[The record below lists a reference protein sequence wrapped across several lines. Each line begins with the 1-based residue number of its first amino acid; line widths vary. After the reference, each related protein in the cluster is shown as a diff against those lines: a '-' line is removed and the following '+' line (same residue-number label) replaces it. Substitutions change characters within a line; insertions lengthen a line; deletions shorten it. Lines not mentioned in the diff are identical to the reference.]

1 MMIRLEK
8 VTKLYG
14 STTAVNAVNTFFEK
28 SQTTVIIGP
37 SGCGKSTILKLITG
51 LIKADKGEIK
61 INNQNLA
68 EVDLRNFRKSIGYVI
83 QEGGLFD
90 HLSIEDNLKLAPHNF
105 GESSQKINERIEY
118 LTGLTKLDKKQLVKY
133 PAQLSGGQRQRVS
146 LMRALMLDPEILL
159 LDEPLGALDPLI
171 RFELQSDLKE
181 IFSELKKTVV
191 MVTHDLSE
199 AVYFADRIILMK
211 DGKIVQSGAPNRLLK
226 NPSSEFVKKF
236 ITAQRSYVE

>member
-1 MMIRLEK
+1 MIRLEK